1 MRGCRWRRID
11 PEIVTCRS
19 ASGGYGGGLRRL
31 RFASLVVGLAAVYL
45 AVLLSLGAITASAQT
60 PAPDPAPLPPP
71 PAPAPVPASSP
82 PATVS
87 PSHQGPTKTRS
98 AKKRH
103 AKTPRP
109 RPVYT
114 VPFHAPFAE
123 IGRASTVQKL
133 PLSAE
138 APLRKVSSTGD
149 ASGTLTMALLVVC
162 AVALFSIPLALA
174 PERILGRVSTRAVEN
189 RAELACGG
197 FVVFLGVAVGLLAV
211 LVGS

>member
-1 MRGCRWRRID
+1 
-11 PEIVTCRS
+11 
-19 ASGGYGGGLRRL
+19 
-31 RFASLVVGLAAVYL
+31 VGLAAVCL

-60 PAPDPAPLPPP
+60 PTPDPAPLPPP

-82 PATVS
+82 PPTAS
-87 PSHQGPTKTRS
+87 PSHQAPTKTRS
-98 AKKRH
+98 AKKRP
-103 AKTPRP
+103 AKTLRP
-109 RPVYT
+109 QRVYT

-123 IGRASTVQKL
+123 IGPVSTVQKL
-133 PLSAE
+133 PLRAD

-149 ASGTLTMALLVVC
+149 PTGALTMTLLVLC
-162 AVALFSIPLALA
+162 AVALFSVPLALA
-174 PERILGRVSTRAVEN
+174 PERILERVSTRAVEN